1 MDSRSGVKIFS
12 LVPKM
17 IVKQA
22 SPSVDAC
29 EGSCHI

>member
-1 MDSRSGVKIFS
+1 MDLRSGVKIFS

-17 IVKQA
+17 IVRQA

-29 EGSCHI
+29 EGSFYI